1 MSDIL
6 EKLKVLW
13 QNSRETMPWGAC
25 LKVGFGG
32 RLATFVDARTHGVA
46 ELMQY
51 AREAARD
58 GVFLVIVGGS
68 KVSTHDLVQ
77 ITSAGQGYVSF
88 QLEPPESTGAL

>member
-1 MSDIL
+1 MAKS
-6 EKLKVLW
+6 
-13 QNSRETMPWGAC
+13 PGANAAGGMAEGR
-25 LKVGFGG
+25 LGG

-51 AREAARD
+51 AREAARE

-77 ITSAGQGYVSF
+77 ITSAGQGFVSF
-88 QLEPPESTGAL
+88 QLEPPESPGAL